1 MSAKLTTKLTATL
14 HYVTF
19 IEPLVVLQTKALS
32 FDSEE
37 FLNNSINKVIESKSN
52 DFFCSLKNIS
62 STLFWCKKNL

>member
-19 IEPLVVLQTKALS
+19 IEPLAVLQTKALS

-52 DFFCSLKNIS
+52 DFFL
-62 STLFWCKKNL
+62 LFEEHFFNAVLV